1 MELRIFSVMGEALHF
16 GGRRLETIARVAW
29 LPLALSMIAAMAVVF
44 AMLSVIAGK
53 LITFSEVPSFVGAKR
68 LAVQNMA
75 TGFQN
80 DPAAMWTLVA
90 ASFAAQT
97 LLTASFMAP
106 LIRYAG
112 LGEKPAPGF
121 IRAPFGPDQLR
132 YVVSSIFGLFFVG
145 VLVFGPLA
153 AASFYTLKYVAEAL
167 AQTLASFPDPNSLH
181 TIEVSKASDAIA
193 AAGRGW
199 IYNRAIPLSGA
210 APAALLFWALLFFHF
225 APHNRPR
232 APAIGR
238 TLLRALTTF
247 VVAALLMFAVSTSVV
262 EVVFKFLGVET
273 PLDSFQRGTGFLG
286 VLSSIGSQF
295 TRFDFNGVV
304 EALEFFTRSPQGRL
318 IFFVC
323 AVFFVVNY
331 FSLRLFPYPG
341 VAVCHKSLAFGNTL
355 AITRGWNILRLWV
368 IIIALTLLLSFIQ
381 VAVLNQ
387 FLLSYVLPRILV
399 LLMSATEVSTKLV
412 NSGEAAG
419 WVRPFFIWVWNLTK
433 ISINIV
439 WSFFSFG
446 VAAGLYGRLYREGEK
461 AR

>member
-29 LPLALSMIAAMAVVF
+29 LPLALSMIAAMAAVF
-44 AMLSVIAGK
+44 AMLSVIAGR
-53 LITFSEVPSFVGAKR
+53 LITFSEVPSFVSAQR

-80 DPAAMWTLVA
+80 DPGAMWTLVA

-145 VLVFGPLA
+145 VLVFGPMA

-210 APAALLFWALLFFHF
+210 APVALLFWGLLYFHF
-225 APHNRPR
+225 APHNRPK
-232 APAIGR
+232 AHPVGKAI
-238 TLLRALTTF
+238 LRALTTF
-247 VVAALLMFAVSTSVV
+247 FVAAGMMLAAYYLFA
-262 EVVFKFLGVET
+262 EVVLNQF
-273 PLDSFQRGTGFLG
+273 RANANFLG
-286 VLSSIGSQF
+286 VLSAAGAQF
-295 TRFDFNGVV
+295 TSFDLSGLGDAIDFLVG
-304 EALEFFTRSPQGRL
+304 SPEGRL
-318 IFFVC
+318 IFFGLS
-323 AVFFVVNY
+323 AFFVVNY

-355 AITRGWNILRLWV
+355 AISRGWNILRLWV
-368 IIIALTLLLSFIQ
+368 IVTFLTLFLLIIQ
-381 VAVLNQ
+381 VVILNQ
-387 FLLSYVLPRILV
+387 LLLTIVLPKIVV
-399 LLMSATEVSTKLV
+399 LLYNATEVSTKLV

-461 AR
+461 AQ